1 DPIWAHRKNGEDTDA
16 DFDFAAWRQK
26 HWDFAQI
33 AVPKWVAAVKAQYGE
48 ASTKYAAVGYCFGA
62 PYVCD
67 LLAAEDVTAGAFAH
81 PSFLKESHF
90 HQIKRPLF
98 MSCAEIDPYF
108 DQSSRRRALEILQE
122 EEKKWHLQLFCN
134 VEHGFAVRGDPEIPH
149 IRWSKEQSH
158 RSIVSWFDLW
168 LSQ

>member
-1 DPIWAHRKNGEDTDA
+1 MAYESLLAASLALLTAANQDPIWAHRKNGEDTDA

-33 AVPKWVAAVKAQYGE
+33 AVPIWVAAVKAQYGE

-90 HQIKRPLF
+90 YQIK
-98 MSCAEIDPYF
+98 SIYHI
-108 DQSSRRRALEILQE
+108 SSLLR
-122 EEKKWHLQLFCN
+122 
-134 VEHGFAVRGDPEIPH
+134 
-149 IRWSKEQSH
+149 
-158 RSIVSWFDLW
+158 
-168 LSQ
+168 